1 MRSEH
6 AFLVALLALMGCAS
20 VTPPSPDPGPLAPCT
35 PDPLEGEPAVWGWAD
50 LHTHPG
56 IEVAFEQRLVW
67 GSALQH
73 VDEVS
78 PTELPAID
86 PPCSVETHHHDTAS
100 PLERTAHQLVMS
112 MLNGQAQYLHSPIGT
127 LHPDSVHLDAWPD
140 GRDVLHQQMQLSSL
154 RRAYEGGQRVL
165 IASTTDSQ
173 VLSQLLKGPLFPDLF
188 RPSSTYDEDSAA
200 RQLALIRRMVSEQSG
215 WMAIAE
221 SPADARHIIESGRLA
236 VILSLE
242 MDGLT
247 RESIL
252 RLVASGVRHVIPVHV
267 IDNQHGGSAAYGDIF
282 NPSTAYMTELFH
294 PDQRLTFF
302 EVDRTSDVLFSLPR
316 PILGASGPSVP
327 VYAELDPIPF
337 DWYERLAYDDTCIC
351 TTATPQPIHAWAEL
365 GHANAHGLSDDGRA
379 LVREL
384 LSQGVM
390 VDVSH
395 MGLRSTEDAI
405 CAAHEVRRP
414 LMASHGG
421 VGPVDGPVGTERD
434 LSRASARRLAATGG
448 LLGLGTGGFFD
459 ERALL
464 VQTAAPLASLRSVHR
479 GASISAQACVED
491 ASAGAPSGSCAV
503 PVETTLPPGGLDLE
517 RVDVRLVPRAG
528 TTCTPTQRA
537 YAQIAL
543 TPPGTTCG
551 SVTTTSVNA
560 LFVPQPD
567 GSCLATALTPI
578 DVREASGAP
587 VCDGATVPRSF
598 TTDSV
603 CSIGI
608 GWTNPTTC
616 LGANDGS
623 IAIDSATATL
633 TTPSGELT
641 IARGTGAPWIAG
653 QGISLYAPHGTT
665 PEVADRSMIRID
677 VVIGGP
683 ELPGADAASDGYDLC
698 ARLRTCVGAGCT
710 CAPSTVIQGDSD
722 CGDGWISL
730 NHRGDWPAG
739 NEVDEYVHLPAG
751 TTAGE
756 ICGVDLALV
765 GDGPIV
771 PMTIGQVRLDA
782 IDDPIALW
790 AELYDSL
797 ESDLF
802 PTTQGH
808 IAFGTDMDGLAP
820 QFPTALESPD
830 DTFIEANGCATPH
843 LARMTVRGAPLR
855 LEDRGMGTYGMLA
868 DVVGTIAEHPGGRLA
883 DDVASRV
890 TSSLFYSAE
899 QLLRFWERVDGTRP
913 TPDVAM
919 PECGP

>member
-1 MRSEH
+1 MRSE
-6 AFLVALLALMGCAS
+6 ALRPLVLALAIGCS
-20 VTPPSPDPGPLAPCT
+20 PVTPPSPDPGSLAPCT
-35 PDPLEGEPAVWGWAD
+35 PEPLDGEPAVWGWAD

-73 VDEVS
+73 VDTVS
-78 PTELPAID
+78 PTVLPAID
-86 PPCSVETHHHDTAS
+86 PPCSVETHHTHTSS
-100 PLERTAHQLVMS
+100 PLERTAHLLVMS
-112 MLNGQAQYLHSPIGT
+112 MLNGQAQYLHAPIGT
-127 LHPDSVHLDAWPD
+127 VHPHGVHLDAWPD

-200 RQLALIRRMVSEQSG
+200 RQIALIRRMASEQSG

-221 SPADARHIIESGRLA
+221 SPSDARAIIESGRLA

-242 MDGLT
+242 MDGLS

-252 RLVASGVRHVIPVHV
+252 RLVAQGARHVIPVHV

-302 EVDRTSDVLFSLPR
+302 EVERTPDVLFALPR
-316 PILGASGPSVP
+316 PILGASGPGVP

-337 DWYERLAYDDTCIC
+337 DWYERLAYDDTCLC
-351 TTATPQPIHAWAEL
+351 TTAVPQPIHAWAQY
-365 GHANAHGLSDDGRA
+365 GHANAHGLSEDGSA

-384 LSQGVM
+384 LELGVM

-395 MGLRSTEDAI
+395 MGLRSTDDAI
-405 CAAHEVRRP
+405 CAAHDVGRP

-434 LSRASARRLAATGG
+434 LTHASARRIAETGG

-459 ERALL
+459 ERTL
-464 VQTAAPLASLRSVHR
+464 VLQTSAPLASLHSVHR
-479 GASISAQACVED
+479 GASITAQACVED
-491 ASAGAPSGSCAV
+491 AVAGTPSGACAV
-503 PVETTLPPGGLDLE
+503 PVETHVPESGLALE
-517 RVDVRLVPRAG
+517 RIDVRLVPRAG

-543 TPPGTTCG
+543 TPPGTSCG
-551 SVTTTSVNA
+551 AVTSTIVNA
-560 LFVPQPD
+560 MFEPQPD
-567 GSCLATALTPI
+567 GSCLASAVMPI
-578 DVREASGAP
+578 AVREASGAP
-587 VCDGATVPRSF
+587 ICDGETIERSF
-598 TTDSV
+598 ETGSV

-616 LGANDGS
+616 LGATDTA
-623 IAIDSATATL
+623 IAITEATATL
-633 TTPSGELT
+633 VTPTSELMV
-641 IARGTGAPWIAG
+641 ARGTGAPWIQG
-653 QGISLYAPHGTT
+653 QGIALYAPHGPT
-665 PEVADRSMIRID
+665 PEVGARSMIRID

-698 ARLRTCVGAGCT
+698 ARLRTCVGTGCT
-710 CAPSTVIQGDSD
+710 CAPSVLAPGDDD
-722 CGDGWISL
+722 CGDGWVSI

-751 TTAGE
+751 LRADQV
-756 ICGVDLALV
+756 CGVDLALV
-765 GDGPIV
+765 GDGPSV
-771 PMTIGQVRLDA
+771 PLTIGQVRLDA

-797 ESDLF
+797 ETDLF
-802 PTTQGH
+802 AGAPGR

-820 QFPTALESPD
+820 QFPTALASPD
-830 DTFIEANGCATPH
+830 ETFVEVNGCGTSH
-843 LARMTVRGAPLR
+843 LARMTVEGAPLR

-868 DVVGTIAEHPGGRLA
+868 DVVGTIADHPGGRL
-883 DDVASRV
+883 DDATAARV

-899 QLLRFWERVDGTRP
+899 QLLRFWERVEGTRP

-919 PECGP
+919 PECE